1 MTRAAT
7 IRRAVAS
14 AIEAAPVD
22 VRAHAQDRFRHL
34 DAGAV
39 DPESAPDRVF
49 TLTLAAQPQRVEV
62 NNCDTFRVEYT
73 VTVFYAAMQSGVEDR
88 IASDAERIHARVE
101 RLFETVA
108 GVMRVD
114 VAPVGLT
121 EASPACITSNFSVV
135 VTYKLDGAVIT
146 G

>member
-1 MTRAAT
+1 M
-7 IRRAVAS
+7 
-14 AIEAAPVD
+14 PD

-34 DAGAV
+34 DAGSI

-88 IASDAERIHARVE
+88 IASDAERIHSRVE
-101 RLFETVA
+101 RLFETVP

-114 VAPVGLT
+114 MFPAGLA
-121 EASPACITSNFSVV
+121 EASPSCVTSSFSVV
-135 VTYKLDGAVIT
+135 VVYQLDVAVIT